1 MEDTLSNQLT
11 KLFADIEKLQLLG
24 QQLSLHMWIEDATDD
39 TTALFTD
46 LMMLIQGIQMPEMD
60 FIFEDFNEMI
70 MNKEEMPSA

>member
-46 LMMLIQGIQMPEMD
+46 LMMLIRGIQLPEMD

>member
-46 LMMLIQGIQMPEMD
+46 LMMLIQGIQMPEID

>member
-46 LMMLIQGIQMPEMD
+46 LMMLIQGIQLPEMD